1 MNVKLKNMMDKEYDD
16 EKNATLKLKKCLI
29 CGRVVE
35 VTNDEPVMCCGQ
47 EMVDVIPNSTDA
59 AVEKHIPNYEK
70 VEDEIFVT
78 VNHVME
84 KDHYIE
90 WLELVTDTEKIK
102 VELYPEQ
109 EASARFPYVPGSKIY
124 AYCNKHGLWVKE
136 VE

>member
-1 MNVKLKNMMDKEYDD
+1 MAE
-16 EKNATLKLKKCLI
+16 LKLKKCLI

-59 AVEKHIPNYEK
+59 AVEKHVPEYTIEG
-70 VEDEIFVT
+70 DEIVAR

-84 KDHYIE
+84 QDHYIE
-90 WLELVTDTEKIK
+90 WIELVTDTEKIK
-102 VELYPEQ
+102 VELKPGDE
-109 EASARFPYVPGSKIY
+109 SVARFPYVKGSKIY

>member
-1 MNVKLKNMMDKEYDD
+1 MAE
-16 EKNATLKLKKCLI
+16 LKLKKCLI

-35 VTNDEPVMCCGQ
+35 VTDDEPVMCCGQ
-47 EMVDVIPNSTDA
+47 EMVDVVPNSTDA
-59 AVEKHIPNYEK
+59 AVEKHVPNYEK

-109 EASARFPYVPGSKIY
+109 EASARFPYVSGSKIY